1 MSDLHWFNLST
12 LTIKKDTIE
21 KQYDYAYKM
30 YIRSINEF
38 FNYAPYKV
46 IFPVESL
53 LDEDNPVLTIIINE
67 EIPAK
72 LMYKF
77 CEEFGYYAPTVTYHE
92 DIMNGLRTYKFI
104 KKVNWDNLKDMI
116 KIW

>member
-38 FNYAPYKV
+38 FLHCPFKV
-46 IFPVESL
+46 IFPVEVL
-53 LDEDNPVLTIIINE
+53 LDKENPILTIIIAE
-67 EIPAK
+67 EIPPK
-72 LMYKF
+72 LMHKF
-77 CEEFGYYAPTVTYHE
+77 CEEFGYYSPTVEYHE
-92 DIMNGLRTYKFI
+92 DIIDGLRSYKFV
-104 KKVNWDNLKDMI
+104 KKVNWDNLNNMI
-116 KIW
+116 

>member
-46 IFPVESL
+46 IFPVES
-53 LDEDNPVLTIIINE
+53 EVLVIN
-67 EIPAK
+67 ISS
-72 LMYKF
+72 LS
-77 CEEFGYYAPTVTYHE
+77 
-92 DIMNGLRTYKFI
+92 RS
-104 KKVNWDNLKDMI
+104 
-116 KIW
+116 